1 MRLTL
6 DLLGHHVEFT
16 IDHPGD
22 VTPGER
28 EGSADALVERSDP
41 WAPPLGFGPHPTDHR
56 RGGA

>member
-1 MRLTL
+1 MRITL

-16 IDHPGD
+16 IDHPND

-41 WAPPLGFGPHPTDHR
+41 WRCRLCGFGPTPRTDDR
-56 RGGA
+56 

>member
-6 DLLGHHVEFT
+6 DLLGHHIEFT

-22 VTPGER
+22 ER

-41 WAPPLGFGPHPTDHR
+41 WAPPLGFGPPP
-56 RGGA
+56 RGDDR